1 MGMTDALAP
10 GIIVAAP
17 TMQDPR
23 FARSVILL
31 AHADAEGALG
41 FVVNRRAPFTFNDL
55 ADTDRSRRSE
65 WSADEIGVEMND
77 KVRDAAVHYGGPVS
91 PERGWV
97 LYRSGSKPADDD
109 VLEVGPHLQVATTL
123 DVLTTFLA
131 KQSAD
136 PFRLLLGYAGWE
148 PNQLES
154 ELAEG
159 AWLPLDLDSDLVFDE
174 DVDGMWETAVRS
186 MGLLPGGF
194 MMGGGGAE
202 A

>member
-55 ADTDRSRRSE
+55 
-65 WSADEIGVEMND
+65 ADEIGVEMND

-159 AWLPLDLDSDLVFDE
+159 AGLPLDLDSDLVFDE